1 MPIGPGGMPLPYG
14 PPGMPGGGGMPSP
27 MAANPYMSAQ
37 PPQAPIQQAG
47 EKAITQLLEMA
58 TSNPQLLMGL
68 SMAGAAREI
77 SQLTGLSR
85 RRGSGSGGQGGSP
98 AGAMPS
104 AASLLSGNMGDLDR
118 LVALQSMMGGAGAP
132 PMPGGPPGAGG
143 PPSPMPPGMPPGMP
157 GMPGMPPGGGL
168 PPQFA
173 GLV

>member
-1 MPIGPGGMPLPYG
+1 M
-14 PPGMPGGGGMPSP
+14 PGMPGGGGMPSP
-27 MAANPYMSAQ
+27 LTGNPYLSAQ

-58 TSNPQLLMGL
+58 TSNPQLLLGL

-85 RRGSGSGGQGGSP
+85 RRGGGTAGQGGGP

-104 AASLLSGNMGDLDR
+104 AAALLGGNMGDLDR
-118 LVALQSMMGGAGAP
+118 LVALQAMMGGGGAP
-132 PMPGGPPGAGG
+132 PMPGLIGAGG
-143 PPSPMPPGMPPGMP
+143 PPPMPGMPMGMP
-157 GMPGMPPGGGL
+157 GGMPGMPPPGVGL